1 MPKMLENATNEVVLD
16 AIRYDASPDYQRRI
30 SEAAKVG
37 LERVLAQLGEY
48 RPLWNEFEQAL
59 VNKIGTTIAQVKS
72 WSNPLQEF
80 KTGKLEYGDT
90 VEEIQV
96 GLLKAH
102 GWEPKVDYGEAMLF
116 SRELPEV
123 QTNYHRL
130 NRQDMYKISVN
141 ERILKR
147 AFLQAN
153 GLGSFV
159 SQLLDAPLKSDNW
172 DEFLLMSRLFNE
184 YEKQD
189 GFYRV
194 NIPDITKDTST
205 AEDARLVLRK
215 LRSLGSTMEFIS
227 TKYNAAHMP
236 THASADEMVLFC
248 TPEFKAAIDVNALA
262 AAFNIQSADIPNRVF
277 TLPDEYFNV
286 DGLQAILTSRD
297 FFRVFDTMIES
308 GSMYN
313 PASLMTNHFFH
324 HHQIISASRFVPAVM
339 FTTKPGTEV
348 VEVTSKLTGISAL
361 KVYDNKGVEVQNIAP
376 GLLYQVVP
384 SIVTKPA
391 DSADWWRHGVR
402 LSLIGAQS
410 ARSYIS
416 DSGVLSLSPY
426 ETAKSVKVTAWSV
439 EDNDI
444 SLEIV
449 IPVVGENLPV
459 WPDNT
464 PPAAPTP

>member
-1 MPKMLENATNEVVLD
+1 M
-16 AIRYDASPDYQRRI
+16 
-30 SEAAKVG
+30 
-37 LERVLAQLGEY
+37 
-48 RPLWNEFEQAL
+48 
-59 VNKIGTTIAQVKS
+59 
-72 WSNPLQEF
+72 
-80 KTGKLEYGDT
+80 
-90 VEEIQV
+90 
-96 GLLKAH
+96 
-102 GWEPKVDYGEAMLF
+102 
-116 SRELPEV
+116 
-123 QTNYHRL
+123 
-130 NRQDMYKISVN
+130 
-141 ERILKR
+141 
-147 AFLQAN
+147 
-153 GLGSFV
+153 
-159 SQLLDAPLKSDNW
+159 
-172 DEFLLMSRLFNE
+172 
-184 YEKQD
+184 
-189 GFYRV
+189 
-194 NIPDITKDTST
+194 
-205 AEDARLVLRK
+205 
-215 LRSLGSTMEFIS
+215 
-227 TKYNAAHMP
+227 
-236 THASADEMVLFC
+236 
-248 TPEFKAAIDVNALA
+248 
-262 AAFNIQSADIPNRVF
+262 F

-361 KVYDNKGVEVQNIAP
+361 KVYDNKSVEVQNIAP

-384 SIVTKPA
+384 SIVTDPA

-464 PPAAPTP
+464 P